1 MSLLSP
7 AEIQMQLAVLPG
19 WAVVDKCLERR
30 FVFPDFVAAIDFV
43 NRLVEPAER
52 AAHHPDLSISY
63 NKVTVQ
69 LTTHDLGGLTAKDFA
84 LAKVIAGFKLPGQ
97 SG

>member
-7 AEIQMQLAVLPG
+7 AEIQIQLAVLPG
-19 WAVVDKCLERR
+19 WMVLDDRLARQ
-30 FVFPDFVAAIDFV
+30 FIFQDFVAAIDFV

-52 AAHHPDLSISY
+52 AGHHPDLHISY
-63 NKVTVQ
+63 NKVTVN

-84 LAKVIAGFKLPGQ
+84 LAKVISGFKLPG
-97 SG
+97 